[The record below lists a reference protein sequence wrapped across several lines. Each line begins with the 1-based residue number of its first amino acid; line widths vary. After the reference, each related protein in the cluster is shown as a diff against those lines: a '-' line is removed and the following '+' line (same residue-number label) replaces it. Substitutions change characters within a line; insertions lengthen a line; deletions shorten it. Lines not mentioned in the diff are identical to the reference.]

1 MTNRRSDCIEGDPS
15 KRPSSPEVVGWDL
28 NRYVDGGNSTPV
40 INDDSDG
47 TVIVTDGL
55 RGKQYLEYFNITT

>member
-1 MTNRRSDCIEGDPS
+1 MTNRRTGCIQDDPS
-15 KRPSSPEVVGWDL
+15 EPSSLPEVVGWDR

-47 TVIVTDGL
+47 PVIVTDGA
-55 RGKQYLEYFNITT
+55 RRK

>member
-1 MTNRRSDCIEGDPS
+1 MTNRRPSCIQDGPS
-15 KRPSSPEVVGWDL
+15 QRSSLPEVAGWGR

-47 TVIVTDGL
+47 TVIVTDGP
-55 RGKQYLEYFNITT
+55 RRK